1 MANDFASV
9 LANPNFGNTG
19 TRYDSFVQLATRLID
34 KNGRDV
40 EILRDTAAG
49 LVDPA
54 KPHLGKRRRTSTIV
68 VKAVFDQ
75 PSVFQNF
82 TQTTDEDLVKRSAW
96 TCWFAAQGLPATPGI
111 KDKVRT
117 LGSEYR
123 IVDQVTIAP
132 GNEPI
137 IILCLLELV

>member
-9 LANPNFGNTG
+9 LTAADFGSNSPE
-19 TRYDSFVQLATRLID
+19 YDKFIALATRLIN
-34 KNGRDV
+34 KKGRDV
-40 EILRDTAAG
+40 EIVRDTASG

-54 KPHLGKRRRTSTIV
+54 KPHLGKRRRSSTIV
-68 VKAVFDQ
+68 TKAVFDQ

-82 TQTTDEDLVKRSAW
+82 TQTTDEDLIKRSSW
-96 TCWFAAQGLPATPGI
+96 TCWFAAEGLPATPGI

-117 LGSEYR
+117 LGSTYQ

-137 IILCLLELV
+137 IILALLALV